1 MPYLAIILL
10 LQQLRSRRVSGR
22 LADLTVHC
30 TVRERGA
37 SIVAQAMENRTG
49 SIWFDGKLVP
59 WSDANIHV
67 LTHAM
72 HYGSA
77 VFEGEQAYS
86 GIVFKLREHTQR
98 LLDSA
103 EMLGMTVPWNLAE
116 LEDATRQ
123 VVAENKVEDGY
134 IRPLVWRGSETIA
147 VSAPESTIHVM
158 IAAWDSLP
166 PYTDEAKANGI
177 RLITSDWIRPP
188 PNVAPMAAK
197 ASGLYITSTLAKH
210 AAEKQGYDDALML
223 DYRGQVAEATLANI
237 FLVIDGELH
246 TPIPDCFLNGITR
259 QTVIELAGQAGIMVN
274 ERAIMPDELA
284 DATEVFVTGTAAEIT
299 PVCQIDARQ
308 YKGRKLTDQIMVAFE
323 KLTRPT

>member
-1 MPYLAIILL
+1 MPHLAIFLAL
-10 LQQLRSRRVSGR
+10 RQLRSAGVSGR
-22 LADLTVHC
+22 LSDWTVHC
-30 TVRERGA
+30 TVKAAGV
-37 SIVAQAMENRTG
+37 SFLAQTMENKTG

-77 VFEGEQAYS
+77 VFEGEQAYN
-86 GIVFKLREHTQR
+86 GTVFKLREHTQR

-103 EMLGMTVPWNLAE
+103 EMLDMTVPWNLAE

-123 VVAENKVEDGY
+123 VVTENEVVNGY

-158 IAAWDSLP
+158 IAAWDTLP
-166 PYTDEAKANGI
+166 PYSQEAKAAGI
-177 RLITSDWIRPP
+177 RLATSDWIRPP
-188 PNVAPMAAK
+188 PNVAPTAAK
-197 ASGLYITSTLAKH
+197 ASGLYVTSTLAKH
-210 AAEKQGYDDALML
+210 AAEKAGFDDALML

-246 TPIPDCFLNGITR
+246 TPFPDCFLNGITR
-259 QTVIELAGQAGIMVN
+259 QTVIQLAEQAGIKVH
-274 ERAIMPDELA
+274 ERAIMPGEFA
-284 DATEVFVTGTAAEIT
+284 DASEVFVTGTAAEIT
-299 PVCQIDARQ
+299 PVREIDEYQFTPAMFTERVMNEFDRLV
-308 YKGRKLTDQIMVAFE
+308 GR
-323 KLTRPT
+323 